1 MRYSTRMRGRI
12 GCTLFELGTYTWW
25 QAQQRNGAASTPHT
39 YNGVSLRYFLF
50 DCEWHCC
57 MRYGAP
63 AAHSLVPAEQEFKL
77 HNKITEKFLPFAW
90 RGYTLWESARDLQR
104 LVSRRARATH
114 DLGKK
119 SRGGLIKL
127 LFTSSNKIILVK
139 LG

>member
-12 GCTLFELGTYTWW
+12 GCTLFELGIP
-25 QAQQRNGAASTPHT
+25 AAEQRNGAAAPHT
-39 YNGVSLRYFLF
+39 YNGVSLKYFLF

-90 RGYTLWESARDLQR
+90 RGYIILYTLWESERPSAPR
-104 LVSRRARATH
+104 
-114 DLGKK
+114 
-119 SRGGLIKL
+119 
-127 LFTSSNKIILVK
+127 
-139 LG
+139 